1 MVKKGFLV
9 DPRVD
14 LSEYEDDE
22 PEEEEIDPDSE
33 EGMAELKAQ
42 QGGNSIGFFS
52 PKNGPKISPK
62 TGPMCHLKRIHA

>member
-42 QGGNSIGFFS
+42 QDAVALVHYLAASAAGIIILLIVGN
-52 PKNGPKISPK
+52 
-62 TGPMCHLKRIHA
+62 

>member
-22 PEEEEIDPDSE
+22 PEEEEEIDPDSE

-42 QGGNSIGFFS
+42 QDAVALVHYLAASAAGIIILLIVGN
-52 PKNGPKISPK
+52 
-62 TGPMCHLKRIHA
+62 

>member
-1 MVKKGFLV
+1 MVKQGFLV

-22 PEEEEIDPDSE
+22 PEEDLDPDSE

-42 QGGNSIGFFS
+42 QDAVTLVHYLATSAAGIIILLIVGN
-52 PKNGPKISPK
+52 
-62 TGPMCHLKRIHA
+62 